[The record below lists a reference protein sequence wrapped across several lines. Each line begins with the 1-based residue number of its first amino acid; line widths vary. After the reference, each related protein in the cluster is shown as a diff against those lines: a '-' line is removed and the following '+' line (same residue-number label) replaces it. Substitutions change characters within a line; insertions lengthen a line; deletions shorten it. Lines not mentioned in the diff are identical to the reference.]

1 LKTPIDKKT
10 NHSMG
15 RVRTDRE
22 YFLDQKRQDISDKG
36 DNNKYNI

>member
-22 YFLDQKRQDISDKG
+22 YFLEPEKARYKR
-36 DNNKYNI
+36 